1 MKRIN
6 RNRLIYM
13 VLLAVSVCW
22 FAVFA
27 CGCTKENNTTSAE
40 NTPAAAQEV
49 TPTDAATPTV
59 TPTQEPT
66 PTAEPTPAVN
76 PTEGKT
82 LVIVFSQTGN
92 TKRVAEVISTY
103 LAGAPDAKKPD
114 AELFVIEAAVPY
126 TSEDINWNNSNSRT
140 TKEQND
146 PSARP
151 EIGSAKI
158 DLTGVT
164 RIFLGYP
171 IWFAKEPRIMDTFVE
186 SYDFTG
192 ITVIPFCTSGSTGI
206 AQSKINLEK
215 LAGSGIWHD
224 GKRFAAT
231 AKEKEIVTWL
241 MDSGY
246 LEPYPIDWVE

>member
-40 NTPAAAQEV
+40 NTPTAAQEV
-49 TPTDAATPTV
+49 TPTDAATSTV
-59 TPTQEPT
+59 APTQETT
-66 PTAEPTPAVN
+66 PTVEPTPAVN

-114 AELFVIEAAVPY
+114 AELFVIEAAGLPSISPPNISDPKDAISP
-126 TSEDINWNNSNSRT
+126 SER
-140 TKEQND
+140 
-146 PSARP
+146 PSLTP
-151 EIGSAKI
+151 AK
-158 DLTGVT
+158 
-164 RIFLGYP
+164 
-171 IWFAKEPRIMDTFVE
+171 
-186 SYDFTG
+186 
-192 ITVIPFCTSGSTGI
+192 
-206 AQSKINLEK
+206 
-215 LAGSGIWHD
+215 
-224 GKRFAAT
+224 
-231 AKEKEIVTWL
+231 
-241 MDSGY
+241 
-246 LEPYPIDWVE
+246 